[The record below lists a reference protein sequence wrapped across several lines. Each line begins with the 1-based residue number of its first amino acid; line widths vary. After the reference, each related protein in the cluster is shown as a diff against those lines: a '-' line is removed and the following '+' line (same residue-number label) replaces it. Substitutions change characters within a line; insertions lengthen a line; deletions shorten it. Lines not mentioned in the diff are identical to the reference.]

1 MQLHNVLV
9 GCMGQ
14 DIIKALGEVIGTVEE
29 IDVDEVG
36 ECMGQ
41 YVRIRISIDITQPL
55 KKNNLLKA

>member
-1 MQLHNVLV
+1 
-9 GCMGQ
+9 MGQ

-55 KKNNLLKA
+55 KKNHLLRA